1 MRGGCYWV
9 KTIHQTTA
17 KVLTL
22 VILVIGSRPF
32 MRGGCLGLFKNI
44 SGGVSMV
51 NSGIY
56 VDPTSGMEDGEM
68 KILEVGNS
76 DRKMESSVHDMRRRA
91 SSCVPDPPNSI
102 KRSLEFD
109 EEAVETRASQIIDEN
124 VESPKHQSKKGRG
137 RNRGCSQKSHRMQT
151 RDSKVGEKSSQMC
164 QFEQRDESESIKKG
178 WNLEVEI
185 TKEIEKGA
193 ALGVDFKT
201 NDGVSNDNDHWSVD
215 EEIAKVIE
223 TGTALG
229 HGKGCNSHEK
239 VILEIRNW
247 LASFGLMVVEYCPR
261 STNSYA
267 DILAKKGLW
276 WPALVYGVDEVCCS
290 DVRLSGYRGSGFW
303 LVCPLLGFL
312 FSGVLLFL

>member
-1 MRGGCYWV
+1 
-9 KTIHQTTA
+9 
-17 KVLTL
+17 
-22 VILVIGSRPF
+22 
-32 MRGGCLGLFKNI
+32 
-44 SGGVSMV
+44 
-51 NSGIY
+51 
-56 VDPTSGMEDGEM
+56 MEDGEM

-91 SSCVPDPPNSI
+91 SSGVPDPPNSI

-109 EEAVETRASQIIDEN
+109 EEAVETRPSQIIDEN

-137 RNRGCSQKSHRMQT
+137 RNRGCSQNSHRMQT
-151 RDSKVGEKSSQMC
+151 RNSKVGEKSSQMC
-164 QFEQRDESESIKKG
+164 QFEQREESESIKKG

-201 NDGVSNDNDHWSVD
+201 NDGVSNGNDHWSVD
-215 EEIAKVIE
+215 EEIAKYNPYFRSINSYKYQKIAV
-223 TGTALG
+223 GWVSG
-229 HGKGCNSHEK
+229 HGKGYNSHER

-276 WPALVYGVDEVCCS
+276 WPALVYGVDEVCWS